1 MNRATQIRIDRGL
14 KVIDVCKHAGIGPKT
29 LKKIEEGEPVNAGS
43 LARLANYYEVP
54 ASTLNLRAVF
64 PDLTEEP
71 VA

>member
-1 MNRATQIRIDRGL
+1 MNRALQLRIDRGL
-14 KVIDVCKHAGIGPKT
+14 RVTEVCEKAGIGPKT